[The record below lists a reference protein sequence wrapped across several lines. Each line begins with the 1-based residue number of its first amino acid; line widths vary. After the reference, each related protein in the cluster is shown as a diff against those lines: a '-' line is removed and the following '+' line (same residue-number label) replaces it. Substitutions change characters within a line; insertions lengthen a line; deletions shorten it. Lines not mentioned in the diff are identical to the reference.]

1 VLLLQHLVQVKLFSE
16 LLSLVLL
23 NYQLSINLGLQHQ
36 QCSILLFDLLFI
48 FFKFFLFN
56 LDLLLEVVG
65 QLLQIVMFDFF
76 SGQSTRLD
84 LELCNQKLLLSLLI
98 YDLRVF
104 VPLDL
109 LLPFFIIKLFLSLDC
124 QFLLLVVGL
133 QIFLLIIEP
142 IDLLFQKP
150 ELLIHSF

>member
-1 VLLLQHLVQVKLFSE
+1 VLLLQHLVQVKLFRK

-23 NYQLSINLGLQHQ
+23 NQQLSINLGLQHQ
-36 QCSILLFDLLFI
+36 QCCILLFDLLFI
-48 FFKFFLFN
+48 FFKFFLSN

-84 LELCNQKLLLSLLI
+84 LELWNQKLLLSLLI

-104 VPLDL
+104 VSLDL

-142 IDLLFQKP
+142 IDLFFQEP